1 MTQGR
6 LKCSLL
12 TACKWQE
19 KCELSHLQ
27 LRPLLPPSPMPDL
40 LTLGRGAKPPGEDTG
55 ITSCPVGIPARLCPH
70 AMHIRASSGPDARV
84 RCGGSREGPSPG
96 PARGPGPW
104 VGAAATTPG
113 PTKKPTSRGAHISV
127 QCSPDQ
133 RRAKGS
139 RVRDVGCSGG
149 QVPSS
154 CTPTP
159 PPVGPHALSQ
169 HRRTRSGR

>member
-40 LTLGRGAKPPGEDTG
+40 LTLGGGAKQPGEDTG

-70 AMHIRASSGPDARV
+70 AMHIRAQLRPRCQSQARCEQRRPILRACQGARTLGGGCSHDSGSDQKAHI
-84 RCGGSREGPSPG
+84 
-96 PARGPGPW
+96 
-104 VGAAATTPG
+104 
-113 PTKKPTSRGAHISV
+113 KGAHISV